1 MAAIDGTHRTHSCE
15 KSWFQKNCMHGRFV
29 GIIEAWLKIFN
40 PELRGPGLIW
50 VNLGYCVSGLGPGNN
65 KMDTF
70 NIGFMGIRYDE
81 ISMEH
86 GNLIPVA

>member
-1 MAAIDGTHRTHSCE
+1 
-15 KSWFQKNCMHGRFV
+15 MHGRFV
-29 GIIEAWLKIFN
+29 GIIEAWLFFN
-40 PELRGPGLIW
+40 PELTGPGLIW
-50 VNLGYCVSGLGPGNN
+50 VIGLIWVVSGLGPGNN

-70 NIGFMGIRYDE
+70 NLGFMGIRYDE

>member
-29 GIIEAWLKIFN
+29 GIIEAWLFFN
-40 PELRGPGLIW
+40 PELTGPGLIW
-50 VNLGYCVSGLGPGNN
+50 VIGLIWVVSGLGPGNN

-70 NIGFMGIRYDE
+70 NLGFMGIRYDK
-81 ISMEH
+81 IH
-86 GNLIPVA
+86 